1 MKVIAIAA
9 VTAGGKTTAV
19 NEITRRLPN
28 AQSLHFDAYQ
38 FEGEVGDFYRWV
50 QNGADYNVWNLAPLE
65 KDIIKIM
72 GEGNCDYLI
81 LDYPFAYCN
90 TQIEKYIDLAFFI
103 NTPLDIALTRRIL
116 RDMGDASGD
125 EIRNN
130 LRGYLDY
137 ERVAYVQMLGDILP
151 SSDYVVDGTG
161 SRETV
166 VENIINIIK
175 YEI

>member
-1 MKVIAIAA
+1 M
-9 VTAGGKTTAV
+9 
-19 NEITRRLPN
+19 
-28 AQSLHFDAYQ
+28 
-38 FEGEVGDFYRWV
+38 
-50 QNGADYNVWNLAPLE
+50 
-65 KDIIKIM
+65 
-72 GEGNCDYLI
+72 
-81 LDYPFAYCN
+81 
-90 TQIEKYIDLAFFI
+90 
-103 NTPLDIALTRRIL
+103 TRRIL

-137 ERVAYVQMLGDILP
+137 ERMAYVQMLEDILP

-175 YEI
+175 I

>member
-28 AQSLHFDAYQ
+28 ARSLHFDAYR
-38 FEGEVGDFYRWV
+38 FEGEVDDFYRWV

-65 KDIIKIM
+65 RDIIKIKE
-72 GEGNCDYLI
+72 EGNCDYLI

-90 TQIEKYIDLAFFI
+90 AQIKKYIDAAFFI
-103 NTPLDIALTRRIL
+103 DTPLDITLARRIL

-125 EIRNN
+125 EIRNG
-130 LRGYLDY
+130 LKGYLDY
-137 ERVAYVQMLGDILP
+137 ARVAYVQMLKDIRP
-151 SSDYVVDGTG
+151 SSDHVIDGTK
-161 SRETV
+161 S
-166 VENIINIIK
+166 VEAIVEEIINIVR
-175 YEI
+175 

>member
-28 AQSLHFDAYQ
+28 AQALHFDAYQ
-38 FEGEVGDFYRWV
+38 FEGEVDDFYRWV

-65 KDIIKIM
+65 QDIIKIM

-90 TQIEKYIDLAFFI
+90 TQIEKYIDVAFFI
-103 NTPLDIALTRRIL
+103 DTPLDIALARRIL
-116 RDMGDASGD
+116 RDMRDASGE
-125 EIRNN
+125 EIRGD
-130 LRGYLDY
+130 LKGYLEY
-137 ERVAYVQMLGDILP
+137 ARVAYVQMRKDILP

-161 SRETV
+161 SREIV

-175 YEI
+175 I